1 MHSGKEVSMNKLLF
15 IIGLVLLLLFSAQPL
30 IAYESAKD
38 SPWEKFSA
46 NAGLFLSYVNS
57 DLRFGSGTGLS
68 VNIEEALGLD
78 AENSVFRVEGCW
90 RFSHNRRH
98 RVDLSWFSFNRTG
111 TRTTTDAITISPPE
125 GQDIIIPIGTTV
137 NSYFDLDIYQL
148 TYSYSF
154 IQDNRLDFA
163 AQFGLYIMPIGF
175 GLSITGLVDEQA
187 EQSFTAPLPVLGLK
201 MDVLLAPK
209 WYLRTGSQIFYLRY
223 QNFTGSLINLRSAV
237 EYNPWKHVGFGLG
250 FDALRFGAQADGAGD
265 YPGIDLRG
273 NVDFAYTGI
282 MLYTRVVF

>member
-1 MHSGKEVSMNKLLF
+1 MNKLPI
-15 IIGLVLLLLFSAQPL
+15 IIGLVLLLLSTVHPL
-30 IAYESAKD
+30 SAYESAKD
-38 SPWEKFSA
+38 SPLDKFSV
-46 NAGLFLSYVNS
+46 NAGMFLSDIKS

-68 VNIEEALGLD
+68 VNVEEALGLD
-78 AENSVFRVEGCW
+78 EENRVFRVEGNW

-98 RVDLSWFSFNRTG
+98 RVGLSWFSFNRTG
-111 TRTTTDAITISPPE
+111 IRTSTDAITISPPE
-125 GQDIIIPIGTTV
+125 GPDITIPIGTTV
-137 NSYFDLDIYQL
+137 ESYFDLDIYQA

-163 AQFGLYIMPIGF
+163 GQFGLYIMPIGF

-201 MDVLLAPK
+201 LDVLLAPK
-209 WYLRTGSQIFYLRY
+209 WYLRTVSQIFYVRY
-223 QNFTGSLINLRSAV
+223 QNFTGSLVNLMSAV

-250 FDALRFGAQADGAGD
+250 FDALRLGIQAEGGGD

-273 NVDFAYTGI
+273 NVEFAYTGI
-282 MLYTRVVF
+282 MLYIRVFS